1 LARAHFLHTNPAD
14 LTARE
19 RKRKVNKAAHTDPS
33 ESVFLH
39 EFRKDSFPALAI
51 AEAYMGLGDQEQTF
65 DWLHGA
71 IEQKD

>member
-1 LARAHFLHTNPAD
+1 VMRSNSLIG
-14 LTARE
+14 
-19 RKRKVNKAAHTDPS
+19 

-39 EFRKDSFPALAI
+39 EFRRDSFPALAI